1 MFAEQ
6 AFKKIRSRSG
16 LYPSVKIRAGGPAIR
31 GNYSRSVLFDLKSG
45 LARARGVGPGRPGGR
60 SRWHSRSY
68 CHEEITCVMRREWDS
83 RPASGHRIIDIT
95 TKAACAVTLKIDWT
109 MYPVVDK
116 ATSCYTCPWI
126 YALVHH
132 CDESKRKSQILRF
145 SVGAAEWNRM
155 QMEIA
160 IEKSRS
166 RSFRLSST

>member
-1 MFAEQ
+1 M
-6 AFKKIRSRSG
+6 
-16 LYPSVKIRAGGPAIR
+16 
-31 GNYSRSVLFDLKSG
+31 
-45 LARARGVGPGRPGGR
+45 
-60 SRWHSRSY
+60 
-68 CHEEITCVMRREWDS
+68 MRREWDS

>member
-1 MFAEQ
+1 M
-6 AFKKIRSRSG
+6 
-16 LYPSVKIRAGGPAIR
+16 
-31 GNYSRSVLFDLKSG
+31 LFDLKSG
-45 LARARGVGPGRPGGR
+45 LAREGWPGTSRGR

-145 SVGAAEWNRM
+145 SVLPGRIEPYANGNRNRGIPFALVPFKFHLAFPIVPSLCFM
-155 QMEIA
+155 PPP
-160 IEKSRS
+160 
-166 RSFRLSST
+166 LLLTL